1 MKQYKLAA
9 WPDLPA
15 SFHRTAYRR
24 MLHRMSQRH
33 VTVQQLM
40 HESGLARAAV
50 LQFLD
55 SLQERELLDEREH
68 PIDSVR
74 TSLFGQIRPF
84 AWIKRAFVGA
94 ESRSA

>member
-33 VTVQQLM
+33 VSVQQLM

-50 LQFLD
+50 MQFLD
-55 SLQERELLDEREH
+55 TLEERKLLDQREEVQ
-68 PIDSVR
+68 DSQPG
-74 TSLFGQIRPF
+74 SLFGQLRPLE
-84 AWIKRAFVGA
+84 WLKRALVGA
-94 ESRSA
+94 EGRAA

>member
-1 MKQYKLAA
+1 MKHYKLAA

-33 VTVQQLM
+33 VSVQQLM

-50 LQFLD
+50 MQFLD
-55 SLQERELLDEREH
+55 SLHERELLDEREQSDTA
-68 PIDSVR
+68 PS
-74 TSLFGQIRPF
+74 SLFGQLRPIE
-84 AWIKRAFVGA
+84 WLKRAIGGTERRTV
-94 ESRSA
+94 

>member
-1 MKQYKLAA
+1 MKQYKLGA

-33 VTVQQLM
+33 VSVQQLM

-50 LQFLD
+50 MQFLEI
-55 SLQERELLDEREH
+55 LHERQLLDEREQTEDTA
-68 PIDSVR
+68 PASF
-74 TSLFGQIRPF
+74 FGQLRPLE
-84 AWIKRAFVGA
+84 WLKRAFTGA
-94 ESRSA
+94 EGRAA

>member
-1 MKQYKLAA
+1 MKHYKLAA

-33 VTVQQLM
+33 VSVQQLM

-50 LQFLD
+50 MQFLD
-55 SLQERELLDEREH
+55 TLNERELLDEREQSDTPSSFFGSLR
-68 PIDSVR
+68 PIEW
-74 TSLFGQIRPF
+74 L
-84 AWIKRAFVGA
+84 KRAMGNSTEEHA
-94 ESRSA
+94 A

>member
-9 WPDLPA
+9 WPELPA

-33 VTVQQLM
+33 VSVQQLM

-50 LQFLD
+50 IQFLD
-55 SLQERELLDEREH
+55 TLQERNLLDAREQVDDTQ
-68 PIDSVR
+68 PG
-74 TSLFGQIRPF
+74 SLFGQLKPLE
-84 AWIKRAFVGA
+84 WLKRAIAGA
-94 ESRSA
+94 EGRAA